1 MASTSSVTQDTPSH
15 CLYCGNNPVNHTLA
29 YVSQSLTVPMTPLVR
44 LISVSDN
51 STVQYL
57 GEKMIA
63 GILLVLR
70 MYRVVGFGTD
80 PSRALSDRSRVIW
93 EEAARR
99 GIPMEQVLIW
109 GRATEQYRAWVG
121 GSWRYFMSLPI
132 PPILTRNSQ
141 TWMDDKVLLKNFFME
156 RGVSVPKGGRATSVR
171 SAMRIF
177 DSVQKPVIVKPQIGS
192 RGRHTVTHIY
202 TKDELEKAFL
212 IAQQLCHFVVV
223 EEHLTGSVYRGTYV
237 GGEVAGILRGDPP
250 RVTGDGV
257 LTIRELILE
266 KNRNKHERQ
275 KDFVSTDATPFFLK
289 RQGYALDTV
298 LRDGVTID
306 LVEKIGLSYGGFA
319 AEDFDIAHPKLLTY
333 LKEAGDYLETPIV
346 GFDFISEDIT
356 KDPDTVRWG
365 IIEGNSL
372 PFIDLHHFPVEGRS
386 RNVAAKVWDLWK
398 SK

>member
-1 MASTSSVTQDTPSH
+1 
-15 CLYCGNNPVNHTLA
+15 
-29 YVSQSLTVPMTPLVR
+29 
-44 LISVSDN
+44 
-51 STVQYL
+51 
-57 GEKMIA
+57 
-63 GILLVLR
+63 
-70 MYRVVGFGTD
+70 
-80 PSRALSDRSRVIW
+80 
-93 EEAARR
+93 
-99 GIPMEQVLIW
+99 
-109 GRATEQYRAWVG
+109 
-121 GSWRYFMSLPI
+121 MSLPI